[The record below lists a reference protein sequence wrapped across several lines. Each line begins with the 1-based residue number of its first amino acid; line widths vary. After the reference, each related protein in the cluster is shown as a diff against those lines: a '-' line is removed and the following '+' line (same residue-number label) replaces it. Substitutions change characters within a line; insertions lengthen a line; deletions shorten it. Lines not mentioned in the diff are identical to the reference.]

1 MRYFIDVVRIY
12 KSINKKGEDFQKFVI
27 PLSQYL
33 VADEHSL
40 DVLKSNIMNHIELL
54 NRTYPRSKPLTLDV
68 SRHLLGQVWTIH
80 VQFDSDKI
88 AAMIYINDVRG
99 DIQYSLHPEE
109 PAHNAPE
116 RHAQSASK

>member
-1 MRYFIDVVRIY
+1 MRYFIEDVKIY

-27 PLSQYL
+27 PLSQHL

-40 DVLKSNIMNHIELL
+40 DVLKANIMNHIKLL

-68 SRHLLGQVWTIH
+68 CRHLLGQVWTIH
-80 VQFDSDKI
+80 VQSDSDKI

-99 DIQYSLHPEE
+99 DIQYSLHPQEL
-109 PAHNAPE
+109 AHNAPE
-116 RHAQSASK
+116 RHAQSAGK

>member
-1 MRYFIDVVRIY
+1 MRYFIEDVRIY

-68 SRHLLGQVWTIH
+68 SRHLRGQTWKIH

-88 AAMIYINDVRG
+88 VAMIYIYEVRG

-109 PAHNAPE
+109 PAHNALE
-116 RHAQSASK
+116 RHAQSAGK